1 MDYPTKAKSH
11 GIEKLSYIDN
21 IFSSIFPSCLPSSI
35 TVCQPL
41 DPKFTRQ
48 TPTAGKFFTNI
59 ALDA

>member
-35 TVCQPL
+35 IVCQPL
-41 DPKFTRQ
+41 DPKFTR
-48 TPTAGKFFTNI
+48 
-59 ALDA
+59 